1 MRTKLS
7 KVLALFLALVF
18 ACSSFSFAVVATED
32 SKSGQRTMQEWNEIL
47 NTVDYEEYLADNA
60 KNSRGTGEIVVDATE
75 YVAEAT
81 TDAGV
86 KVLFDVNMDG
96 EHSLYT
102 SDSGKVTWKVDV
114 PKAGLYTLEL
124 LCYPGDA
131 TLAAGD
137 NEKATDVE
145 RILYINGK
153 VPFSEARSLT
163 ITKKWA
169 PKYVDGRFDTDD
181 AGNEIR
187 PDNASAVEWIRY
199 TAKDATG
206 YYKNALQ
213 FYFAEGENLISLE
226 ATREPMSIKT
236 ITLKPLAEKQG
247 YAAYLSEIT
256 GEEIASADEMHLP
269 YLEEHSTKNAED
281 YDAYVE
287 KEVED
292 ARAEKAKTLDK
303 AAKKAAKEA
312 EKKAKAAAEAAKKAG
327 TEVAETEAEPVVEY
341 VAVAVLTSEDYL
353 AINEGK
359 TTADYNAYTK
369 EKRDAAVA
377 ARQAEVAEDVT
388 VKAETVNV
396 DVLSYAEYLEENL
409 AKKAP
414 TFAEYYNT
422 YLAPFTA
429 DKGQDMIK
437 LEMETPAYQSDESI
451 YPLTDRTSAVTSPQ
465 DPKLQLLNFMGGGE
479 NFKTV
484 GQWTEYNFTIATE
497 GFYTIAIRSKQND
510 LSGMFASRALYLD
523 GELPF
528 AECTD
533 LRFDYSKDWKIE
545 GVTDGTTEFAF
556 YLTPGDHTLRIEV
569 SLGQFA
575 DIIRQVESSL
585 NNING
590 CYLDIM
596 KLTGA
601 DPDEYRDYGFERLMP
616 NTIRTMLIEARNL
629 YAVSEYIT
637 ELTGEK
643 GSQTATLDKVAFL
656 LQRMGGD
663 EDEIAPNLD
672 NLKTYIGTLG
682 TWLNSVRSQ
691 PVRMDYILIQPS
703 DAEVP
708 QANASFFEA
717 IGFELKAFIESFFTD
732 YSMMGAKTDPTAN
745 ITKSIEV
752 WTTEG
757 RDQAKILKN
766 LVAGQFTANTNIGVN
781 VKLVAGGTLLPSV
794 LSGQGPDAFLG
805 AGGTDVIN
813 YAIRNAVMP
822 LNDYEGFDK
831 AIGEF
836 HESTVKP
843 VSLYGTTY
851 GMPERVAFAM
861 MFVRIDIL
869 ADLGLEIPKTWDDV
883 LAMLPVLQANNMS
896 IGLNKDY
903 DIFLYQMGGDRFA
916 DDGLRCGLD
925 SNIALEAFE
934 KYTRFYTDYSFPY
947 TFDGANRFRTGE
959 MPILIADYS
968 STYNQLTVFATEIDG
983 LWEMVPLPGTVREDG
998 TINYNAVNAVAAT
1011 IMLHGT
1017 SDEDSTWEFIRWFC
1031 GHEAQ
1036 AAYGSDLVTTIG
1048 QAAKYNTANRLAIAE
1063 MPWTTSEYT
1072 ALSDQFNHLSAI
1084 ENYPGAYI
1092 FARYLNFAQLSVV
1105 NDGADPVTEL
1115 QSYVTTI
1122 NKEITRKRDEFDL
1135 PTLAPG
1141 KTYQTSPEVKEEM
1154 DAWLAEN
1161 GR

>member
-1 MRTKLS
+1 MMRTKLS
-7 KVLALFLALVF
+7 KVLALFLALVLV
-18 ACSSFSFAVVATED
+18 CGSFSFAVVATETE
-32 SKSGQRTMQEWNEIL
+32 KVTGQRTMEQWNEIL
-47 NTVDYEEYLADNA
+47 NTVDYEEYLADYA
-60 KNSRGTGEIVVDATE
+60 DAPRGSTEITIDATE
-75 YVAEAT
+75 YVADAT
-81 TDAGV
+81 TDTGV
-86 KVLFDVNMDG
+86 QVVFDVNDDK
-96 EHSLYT
+96 EYSLHT
-102 SDSGKVTWKVDV
+102 SASGMVTWKVNV
-114 PKAGLYTLEL
+114 PKAGLYTVEL
-124 LCYPGDA
+124 VCYPGDA
-131 TLAAGD
+131 TLEEGGR
-137 NEKATDVE
+137 EKSTDVE

-163 ITKKWA
+163 VTKRWA
-169 PKYVDGRFDTDD
+169 PIYTALEDGTTRFQKDV
-181 AGNEIR
+181 AGNDIR
-187 PDNASAVEWIRY
+187 PDNASAIEWIEY
-199 TAKDATG
+199 AAKDSTG
-206 YYKNALQ
+206 YYKDPLQ
-213 FYFAEGENLISLE
+213 FYFAEGENTISLE

-236 ITLKPLAEKQG
+236 ITLRP
-247 YAAYLSEIT
+247 
-256 GEEIASADEMHLP
+256 
-269 YLEEHSTKNAED
+269 LEEKLTYEEYKAQ
-281 YDAYVE
+281 YTYV
-287 KEVED
+287 
-292 ARAEKAKTLDK
+292 
-303 AAKKAAKEA
+303 
-312 EKKAKAAAEAAKKAG
+312 
-327 TEVAETEAEPVVEY
+327 
-341 VAVAVLTSEDYL
+341 
-353 AINEGK
+353 
-359 TTADYNAYTK
+359 
-369 EKRDAAVA
+369 
-377 ARQAEVAEDVT
+377 
-388 VKAETVNV
+388 
-396 DVLSYAEYLEENL
+396 
-409 AKKAP
+409 
-414 TFAEYYNT
+414 
-422 YLAPFTA
+422 
-429 DKGQDMIK
+429 KGQDQIK
-437 LEMETPAYQSDESI
+437 LEMELPDYQSDESI

-465 DPKLQLLNFMGGGE
+465 DPKLQILNFMGGSE

-484 GQWTEYNFTIATE
+484 GQWTEYKFNIETE

-523 GELPF
+523 GEIPF

-533 LRFDYSKDWKIE
+533 LRFDYTKDWTIE
-545 GVTDGTTEFAF
+545 SVTDGTTDFEF
-556 YLTPGDHTLRIEV
+556 YLTPGEHTLRIEV

-691 PVRMDYILIQPS
+691 PVRMDYILIQSS
-703 DAEVP
+703 DAEMP
-708 QANASFFEA
+708 KANASFLEA

-732 YSMMGAKTDPTAN
+732 YSTMGAVSEEATEKN
-745 ITKSIEV
+745 IEV

-766 LVAGQFTANTNIGVN
+766 LVASDFTAHSNIGVN

-805 AGGTDVIN
+805 AGGTEVIN
-813 YAIRNAVMP
+813 YAIRSAVIP
-822 LNDYEGFDK
+822 LNDYEGFDA
-831 AIGEF
+831 AISEF
-836 HESTVKP
+836 HESTVLP
-843 VSLYGTTY
+843 VSLYGTVY

-896 IGLNKDY
+896 VGLNKDY

-1017 SDEDSTWEFIRWFC
+1017 SDEESTWEFIRWFC

-1084 ENYPGAYI
+1084 QNYPGAYI
-1092 FARYLNFAQLSVV
+1092 FARYLSFAQLSVV
-1105 NDGADPVTEL
+1105 NDGVDPVTEL

-1122 NKEITRKRDEFDL
+1122 NKEITRKRAEFDL
-1135 PTLAPG
+1135 PTLEAG
-1141 KTYQTSPEVKEEM
+1141 KTYQTSPEVKAEM
-1154 DAWLAEN
+1154 EAWLAEN